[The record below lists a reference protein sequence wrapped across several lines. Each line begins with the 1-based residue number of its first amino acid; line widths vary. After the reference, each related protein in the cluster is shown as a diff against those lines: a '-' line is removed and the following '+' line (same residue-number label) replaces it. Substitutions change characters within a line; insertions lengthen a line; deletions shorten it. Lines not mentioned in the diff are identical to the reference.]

1 MKIAQISPLFERVPP
16 VGYGG
21 TERVVSY
28 LTEELVRRGHEVT
41 LFASGDSVTSAEL
54 VPGCARAL
62 RLEGKTQAHLPYHL
76 TMIDEVFARIDEFDL
91 LHFHIDCIHFP
102 LTARH
107 SVPALTTLHGRLDLD
122 DIHQCYERFKN
133 LSFVSISDHQRA
145 PMPWLDWAGTVHHGL
160 PLDLHTP
167 VERPGEHL
175 AFLGRMSPEKGAETA
190 IEIAARAG
198 LPIRLAG
205 KIDEADAS
213 YCEQRLRP
221 LFAAPGV
228 AYVGEIGGA
237 AKDEFLGAARA
248 LLFPID
254 WPEPFGLVMIE
265 AMACGTPVVAF
276 RRGSVPEVIDD
287 GVTGFVVDTIDDA
300 VAAVGA
306 CGSLDRRRI
315 RATFEER
322 FSATRMTDDYLRLYQ
337 DLIERGASHARATH
351 RHGGTGRRAARA
363 SYRASGTRVSR

>member
-28 LTEELVRRGHEVT
+28 LTEELVRRGHDVT
-41 LFASGDSVTSAEL
+41 LFASGDSLTGAEL

-62 RLEGKTQAHLPYHL
+62 RLDGKSQAHLPYHL
-76 TMIDEVFARIDEFDL
+76 TMLDEVFARVDEFDL
-91 LHFHIDCIHFP
+91 VHFHIDCIHFP

-107 SVPALTTLHGRLDLD
+107 SVAALTTLHGRLDLD
-122 DIHQCYERFKN
+122 DIHECFQHFKN
-133 LSFVSISDHQRA
+133 LSFVSISDDQRA

-167 VERPGEHL
+167 VERPGDHL

-190 IEIAARAG
+190 IEIARRAG
-198 LPIRLAG
+198 MPIRLAG
-205 KIDEADAS
+205 KVDDVDVS
-213 YCEQRLRP
+213 YFEQKIRP
-221 LFAAPGV
+221 LFSAGDLE
-228 AYVGEIGGA
+228 YVGEIGGN
-237 AKDEFLGAARA
+237 AKDEFLGGARA

-287 GVTGFVVDTIDDA
+287 GVTGFVVDSVDDA
-300 VAAVGA
+300 VAALAA
-306 CGSLDRRRI
+306 CASLDRRLI
-315 RATFEER
+315 RETFERR
-322 FSATRMTDDYLRLYQ
+322 FSATRMTDDYLQIYEHL
-337 DLIERGASHARATH
+337 LERGATHARATH

-363 SYRASGTRVSR
+363 SYRSSGTRVPR